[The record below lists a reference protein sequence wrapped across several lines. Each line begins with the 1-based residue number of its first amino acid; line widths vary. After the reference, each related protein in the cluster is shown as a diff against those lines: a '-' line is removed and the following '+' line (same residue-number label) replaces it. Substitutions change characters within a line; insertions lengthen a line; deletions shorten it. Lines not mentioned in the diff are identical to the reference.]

1 MLVDEHARREAE
13 GQPHWRAAT
22 RARDQDCAIRGSVGA
37 RSGVAMP
44 SNARKSL
51 EANSGDLERLW
62 EIHGHEA
69 GSAPGRKYGVE
80 VLNKAAVVLVCAAWE
95 AYCEDIV
102 GEAIDHIAADCSDPS
117 KLPKEL
123 RTAIANRIRAEKHDH
138 APWEL
143 AGDGW
148 RKILKANAA
157 DVAKKLTGAWNT
169 PKMAQI
175 KELFGNALGIDDIT
189 KSWTW
194 HKNTVATTTK
204 ALDEYVALR
213 GEIAHRLKPV
223 DSVHKKDGQSFYDHI
238 SRLADKIDDDV
249 RGVLLAATGKTYW

>member
-1 MLVDEHARREAE
+1 
-13 GQPHWRAAT
+13 
-22 RARDQDCAIRGSVGA
+22 
-37 RSGVAMP
+37 MP
-44 SNARKSL
+44 SKARKSL

-69 GSAPGRKYGVE
+69 GTAPGRKYGVE

-102 GEAIDHIAADCSDPS
+102 REAIDHIAADCADPA

-123 RTAIANRIRAEKHDH
+123 RTTIANRIRAEKHDH

-148 RKILKANAA
+148 RKILKSNAE

-169 PKMAQI
+169 PKTAQI
-175 KELFGNALGIDDIT
+175 KELFAKALGIDDIT
-189 KSWTW
+189 KSWGW
-194 HKNTVATTTK
+194 HMNPVGTTTK
-204 ALDEYVALR
+204 TLDEYVALR
-213 GEIAHRLKPV
+213 GEIAHRLKPAN
-223 DSVHKKDGQSFYDHI
+223 SVHKKHGQWFYDHI
-238 SRLADKIDDDV
+238 SRLAGKIDGDV
-249 RGVLLAATGKTYW
+249 EAMLKAATGKAYW